1 MIYPDIDPIIV
12 QLGPVAIRWYGM
24 MYLVGFASVGWLSYL
39 RAKRRDTL
47 LSTNQIEDL
56 IFYGAI
62 GAILGGRIGYI
73 LFYTFDQWLS
83 DPLSLLRIWEGGMS
97 FHGGLLGV
105 LTALYLF
112 GRRYQFSVLSV
123 TDFVAPMLPLAIFFG
138 RIGNFINGEL
148 WGAPT
153 SVSWGMQ
160 VACAERYD
168 LCINK
173 LQLAPGTLLTP
184 PLHPSQLY
192 EAFLE
197 GFVLFVF
204 LWWYSAKPRT
214 VPTISGLF
222 LIGYGSFRFAIEWV
236 RMPDSHLGYLA
247 FDWLTMGQLLSIP
260 MIIFGLVLLGIAA
273 RKSVQR

>member
-24 MYLVGFASVGWLSYL
+24 MYLIGFAGVGWLSYL
-39 RAKRRDTL
+39 RAKRQDTL

-56 IFYGAI
+56 IFYSAI
-62 GAILGGRIGYI
+62 GTILGGRIGYI

-83 DPLSLLRIWEGGMS
+83 DPLLLLRVWEGGMS
-97 FHGGLLGV
+97 FHGGFLGV
-105 LTALYLF
+105 LAALYLF

-123 TDFVAPMLPLAIFFG
+123 TDFVAPMVPIALFFG

-214 VPTISGLF
+214 VRTISGLF

-260 MIIFGLVLLGIAA
+260 MIVIGVVWLGIAA